1 MKLTTKQ
8 QHNISKIVD
17 INKLAAKK
25 SGLTMTS
32 VTICR
37 KKKRPL
43 TVDCEK
49 NEKWLVNSTKKHKM
63 SRNLINAR
71 TSAFVKIR
79 RFS

>member
-1 MKLTTKQ
+1 MKPTTKQ

-37 KKKRPL
+37 KKKPPL
-43 TVDCEK
+43 TVD
-49 NEKWLVNSTKKHKM
+49 
-63 SRNLINAR
+63 
-71 TSAFVKIR
+71 VKR
-79 RFS
+79 MRSD

>member
-37 KKKRPL
+37 KKKPPL
-43 TVDCEK
+43 TVD
-49 NEKWLVNSTKKHKM
+49 
-63 SRNLINAR
+63 
-71 TSAFVKIR
+71 VKR
-79 RFS
+79 MRSD